1 MQGRILTGDQSVSV
15 TSCGSVLNAIT
26 YHDQLAK
33 DWDGR
38 YRKASFKARLAALAE
53 CLDGKYLSGTEWL
66 DAGCGTG
73 TLSRWLA
80 ERGCSVL
87 GLDAA
92 PKMIGLAAMLANS
105 GIGPGRLRFQEVET
119 ISRLALDKHSVDGI
133 LCSSVLEYV
142 SDPDACL
149 TEFTR
154 VLRPGGILVISV
166 PSTHSIVRRAQITCN
181 RVGRLL
187 GKSWVTYLNHSRHQ
201 YSRSKFER
209 ILESHDFHPEKVLAF
224 GGPLPRWTQRTHA
237 VGPLLMFVARK
248 V

>member
-1 MQGRILTGDQSVSV
+1 VNAA
-15 TSCGSVLNAIT
+15 SCEAALDAIQ
-26 YHDQLAK
+26 YHDRLAI
-33 DWDGR
+33 DWERR
-38 YRKASFKARLAALAE
+38 YQKASFRARLIAVAE

-87 GLDAA
+87 GVDAA
-92 PKMIGLAAMLANS
+92 PRMIASAAMLANS
-105 GIGPGRLRFQEVET
+105 GFGPGSLRFQCVET
-119 ISRLALDKHSVDGI
+119 ISHLALDKHSVDGI

-149 TEFTR
+149 AEFAR

-166 PSTHSIVRRAQITCN
+166 PSTYSIIRRAQITCN
-181 RVGRLL
+181 LVGRLL
-187 GKSWVTYLNHSRHQ
+187 GKNWVTYLNHSKHQ

-209 ILESHDFHPEKVLAF
+209 ILKSHDFRSEKVLAF
-224 GGPLPRWTQRTHA
+224 GGPLPRWIQRTHF
-237 VGPLLMFVARK
+237 GGSLLMFVARK